1 MTFLV
6 IIYCLVISFCSF
18 HLCTA
23 VLVSVLLVGS
33 ADQEINNHRELVRK
47 SSVVTT
53 EQITNNH

>member
-18 HLCTA
+18 HLCT
-23 VLVSVLLVGS
+23 VVLLVGS